1 MTKEEYLNN
10 PCAASSLPFWKT
22 EQVII
27 PENVCIIRDDEFDI
41 SSCPGRDVPY
51 FKLMNSLENTPS
63 LVLDEAYILTDA
75 RVDELKVHIAECYR
89 EEGIAA
95 NDLETYLTHD
105 VFDEDLWVAVRDK
118 ETGRIVASGIAEI
131 DTRIGEGVLEWIQV
145 SADCRRKGLGRFV
158 VSELLRRLS
167 SKASFVTVSGQ
178 LNSTHQPM
186 KLYLTCGF
194 TNPVIWHVVTR

>member
-22 EQVII
+22 EQVLI
-27 PENVCIIRDDEFDI
+27 PVNILVIRDDEFDKDECI
-41 SSCPGRDVPY
+41 GIDVSY
-51 FKLMNSLENTPS
+51 FKLINNLEQVPS
-63 LVLDEAYILTDA
+63 PALDESFILADA
-75 RVDELKVHIAECYR
+75 GLDEFKEHIADCYR
-89 EEGIAA
+89 DEGIIA
-95 NDLETYLTHD
+95 NDLERYLGHD
-105 VFDEDLWVAVRDK
+105 VFDEDLWIAVRDK

-178 LNSTHQPM
+178 LNSTNQPM